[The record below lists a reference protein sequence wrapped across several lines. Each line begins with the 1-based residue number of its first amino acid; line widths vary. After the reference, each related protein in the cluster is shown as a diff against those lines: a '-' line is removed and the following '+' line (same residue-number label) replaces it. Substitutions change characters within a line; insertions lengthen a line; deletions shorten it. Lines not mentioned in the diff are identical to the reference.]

1 MLIVMGLPGVGK
13 SSVLKSMKERHPSVE
28 LINYGDL
35 LFSAAKKQ
43 FNLPDRDRIVDLPM
57 KEHAAIQREAILQ
70 IKGGKNTI
78 LDTHAVLKKPSGFLP
93 GLAPELL
100 SKKEIEG
107 FVFID
112 APTKD
117 IIERRTGDP
126 ARTRPEMSAEELDSI
141 RNHSFSS
148 IKMYSAATGK
158 PVFILINRKG
168 KLEDTVEE
176 FEHILESLNWD

>member
-1 MLIVMGLPGVGK
+1 MGLPGVGK
-13 SSVLKSMKERHPSVE
+13 SSILNVMKERHPSIN

-35 LFSAAKKQ
+35 LFSAARLQ
-43 FNLPDRDRIVDLPM
+43 FNLRDRDKIVDLPM
-57 KEHAAIQREAILQ
+57 EAHLKIQKEAIKL

-93 GLAPELL
+93 GLAPDIL
-100 SKKEIEG
+100 SKPEIEG

-117 IIERRTGDP
+117 IMERRAGDP
-126 ARTRPEMSAEELDSI
+126 ARTRPGLSAEELNEI
-141 RNHSFSS
+141 RSHSFSK
-148 IKMYSAATGK
+148 IKMYSASTGK

-168 KLEDTVEE
+168 KIDDTVEE
-176 FEHILESLNWD
+176 FEHIIASLNWD